1 MEKNS
6 KIFIA
11 GQSGLVGS
19 AVKRQL
25 ENFGYT
31 NLLCP
36 PRSELD
42 LLNQKEVESFFK
54 EFKPEYV
61 FFASGKVGGIYANNT
76 YRAEFIYENLQMT
89 CNIIHQSYLC
99 EVKRLIFFACNC
111 IFPKTCDQPMR
122 EEDISTG
129 PLEPTSEAF
138 AMAKIAGIKMCESY
152 NRQYGTDFIPIVPTN
167 VYGQNQNYEP
177 LNSLVIPSLIQRLHQ
192 ASKDNASEITIWG
205 TGEAR
210 RDFIF
215 ADDLADAAIFLMK
228 EYPGNEIF
236 NIGTG
241 IEHSI
246 KDLAFTIKE
255 LTGFQGKLIF
265 DNDLLGGVDRK
276 LQDLSRIHNLGWRSK
291 IKLEDGLKVSYDNF
305 LKKHS
310 SDTKEK
316 L

>member
-1 MEKNS
+1 MQKSS
-6 KIFIA
+6 KIYVA
-11 GQSGLVGS
+11 GSNGLVGS

-25 ENFGYT
+25 EAQGYN
-31 NLLCP
+31 NLLSP
-36 PRSELD
+36 SRSELD
-42 LLNQKEVESFFK
+42 LLNQSDVERFFK
-54 EFKPEYV
+54 EFKPDYV

-89 CNIIHQSYLC
+89 CNVIHQSYLN

-111 IFPKTCDQPMR
+111 IFPKNSNQPMK
-122 EEDISTG
+122 ESYLGTG
-129 PLEPTSEAF
+129 PLENTSEAF

-152 NRQYGTDFIPIVPTN
+152 NRQYGTDFIPIIPTN

-177 LNSLVIPSLIQRLHQ
+177 LNSLVIPSLFQRFHL
-192 ASKDNASEITIWG
+192 AIKENASELTIWG
-205 TGEAR
+205 TGEAK

-215 ADDLADAAIFLMK
+215 ADDLADASIFLMK
-228 EYPGNEIF
+228 KYPGNEIF

-246 KDLAFTIKE
+246 KDLAFEIKE
-255 LTGFQGKLIF
+255 LSGFQGKLVF

-276 LQDLSRIHNLGWRSK
+276 LQDLTKIHNLGWK
-291 IKLEDGLKVSYDNF
+291 AKTNLKDGLSITHSDF
-305 LKKHS
+305 SKKHQPQTG
-310 SDTKEK
+310 DT